1 MENIYLILFKNNVH
15 TCNSHK
21 CHKSHFYVINKIIY
35 VLYRRRI
42 RAEPY
47 NSYPQYLISIATRLI
62 LKYNKYLIQ
71 LPVEQTDPEYH
82 WVNRGSAVSIPCSL
96 APSTN
101 WVNREFAV
109 AHITFHI
116 SHFTF
121 LHIIHN

>member
-1 MENIYLILFKNNVH
+1 MH

-42 RAEPY
+42 RVEPY